1 MNFSKNSFKKK
12 NNKKKIMENYDYI
25 RTNLEQ
31 IEKSS
36 NLNESSPYKYT
47 NSINNNFV
55 SKNSIFN
62 KRNLGKLGIL
72 CGLFFTW
79 SLIIVYVF
87 YPKYIRTNDNNTFS
101 WKSYLATSLLTFL
114 SLVILYYFGKWLIK
128 YLKLN

>member
-1 MNFSKNSFKKK
+1 
-12 NNKKKIMENYDYI
+12 MENYDYI

-47 NSINNNFV
+47 NPISNNFV
-55 SKNSIFN
+55 SKDSIFN
-62 KRNLGKLGIL
+62 KKNLAKLGIL

-79 SLIIVYVF
+79 SLILVYVF

-114 SLVILYYFGKWLIK
+114 SLVVLYYFGKWLIK